1 LIALEVLRP
10 AAATRGIFDEPAA
23 RSVKKARR
31 IDSLSAAE
39 YDALFHVQES
49 SMTRGC
55 LIGLFSWTAFAAGYW
70 VLLHT
75 RFPAPYHWIVPVGAG
90 FVMAVVV
97 GTLQAAIASG
107 RAAWRLSRG
116 SAFSGSADELPIDGE
131 AFTVVGHIRAS
142 GPPLRAPFSGK
153 AAVLYDYGI
162 QHVGGQKSS
171 RNDPTEHDY
180 SGFALTPCAID
191 SPHGPIRLLGFP
203 ELENFDKE
211 RLDSE
216 EALRNAAAYLSTTQ
230 FQDIGGFDPR
240 TAFRESKELM
250 STDDGQLR
258 KDWSISGERDL
269 SNKQLFEQIVV
280 NGDEVCAIGCYSAEK
295 RALRP
300 DLTVGSIRLL
310 RGDPRNV
317 ARTLWWKTAHGIVG
331 SVVITAALNGAI
343 FGYLKFIA

>member
-1 LIALEVLRP
+1 
-10 AAATRGIFDEPAA
+10 
-23 RSVKKARR
+23 VKE

-39 YDALFHVQES
+39 YDALLHVQES

-70 VLLHT
+70 VFLHT

-116 SAFSGSADELPIDGE
+116 SAFSGSADELPTDGE

-142 GPPLRAPFSGK
+142 GAPLRAPFSGK
-153 AAVLYDYGI
+153 AAVAYDYGI
-162 QHVGGQKSS
+162 KHLGRVRGG
-171 RNDPTEHDY
+171 NDTYTNDY

-203 ELENFDKE
+203 ALENFDQE

-230 FQDIGGFDPR
+230 FQDVGGFDPK

-258 KDWSISGERDL
+258 KDYTFSGDRDL
-269 SNKQLFEQIVV
+269 SNKRLFEQIVV
-280 NGDEVCAIGCYSAEK
+280 DGDEVCAIGCYSAEK
-295 RALRP
+295 RAVRP

-310 RGDPRNV
+310 RGDPRTV